1 MLQGLRFLTL
11 IVGITALAASVPSF
25 AQTAQGYV
33 QEVQGSVTGQV
44 GAGRARSVSKG
55 ETLPNNATV
64 TTGPGSYAVLK
75 FEDGTAV
82 LLKENTSFQVQNYS
96 YNAKAPETGSAIF
109 NLVRG
114 GMRMVT
120 GLVAYRNR
128 DALKVGTPLA
138 TIGIR
143 GTEFIAELV
152 NPFYIQVINGVV
164 TVTNSAGAVAFSAGQ
179 AAVVAN
185 PSTLASIIPLNQVPP
200 GVFQMPNYPL
210 SSVPGPTPSG
220 TPVGGGGVGVA
231 GGTALA
237 IGVAVGAAVLISTGG
252 ESQTTVVHH

>member
-11 IVGITALAASVPSF
+11 IIGIAALTASVPLF

-44 GAGRARSVSKG
+44 GAGQARSVSKG
-55 ETLPNNATV
+55 QTLPNNATV
-64 TTGPGSYAVLK
+64 TTGPRSYAVLK

-82 LLKENTSFQVQNYS
+82 LLKENTSFQVQTYS
-96 YNAKAPETGSAIF
+96 YNSRAPETSSAIF

-120 GLVAYRNR
+120 GLLASRNR
-128 DALKVGTPLA
+128 DAVKVGSPLA

-143 GTEFIAELV
+143 GTEFVAELV
-152 NPFYIQVINGVV
+152 NPYFIQVINGTI
-164 TVTNSAGAVAFSAGQ
+164 TVTNSAGAVVFNAGQ

-185 PSTLASIIPLNQVPP
+185 PSTLASIVPLNQVPP
-200 GVFQMPNYPL
+200 GVLQMPNYPL
-210 SSVPGPTPSG
+210 TSVPGPTPPGS
-220 TPVGGGGVGVA
+220 PIGGSGVGVA

-237 IGVAVGAAVLISTGG
+237 IGVAVGAAVLISTQD
-252 ESQTTVVHH
+252 STSTVVHH

>member
-11 IVGITALAASVPSF
+11 IAGIAAFAASVPSF

-44 GAGRARSVSKG
+44 GAGQARSVSKG
-55 ETLPNNATV
+55 QTLPNNATV
-64 TTGPGSYAVLK
+64 TTGPRSYAVLK

-82 LLKENTSFQVQNYS
+82 LLKENTSFQVQSYS
-96 YNAKAPETGSAIF
+96 YNSRAPETSSAIF

-120 GLVAYRNR
+120 GLLASRNR
-128 DALKVGTPLA
+128 DAVKVGSPLA

-143 GTEFIAELV
+143 GTEFVAELV
-152 NPFYIQVINGVV
+152 NPYFIQVINGTI
-164 TVTNSAGAVAFSAGQ
+164 TVTNSAGAVVFNAGQ

-200 GVFQMPNYPL
+200 GVLQMPNYPL
-210 SSVPGPTPSG
+210 TSVPGPTPPGS
-220 TPVGGGGVGVA
+220 PIGGSGVGVA

-237 IGVAVGAAVLISTGG
+237 IGVAVGAAVLISTQD
-252 ESQTTVVHH
+252 STSTVVHH

>member
-11 IVGITALAASVPSF
+11 ILGMTALAASGPSF
-25 AQTAQGYV
+25 AQGPQGYV

-44 GAGRARSVSKG
+44 GAGQARSVSKG
-55 ETLPNNATV
+55 QTLPNNATV

-82 LLKENTSFQVQNYS
+82 LLKENTSFQVQTYS
-96 YNAKAPETGSAIF
+96 YNSRAPETSSAIF

-120 GLVAYRNR
+120 GLLASRNR
-128 DALKVGTPLA
+128 DAVKVGSPLA

-143 GTEFIAELV
+143 GTEFVAELV
-152 NPFYIQVINGVV
+152 NPYFIQVINGTI
-164 TVTNSAGAVAFSAGQ
+164 TVTNSAGAMVFNAGQ

-185 PSTLASIIPLNQVPP
+185 PSTLASVIPLNQVPA
-200 GVFQMPNYPL
+200 GVLQMPNYPL
-210 SSVPGPTPSG
+210 TSVPGPTPSG

-237 IGVAVGAAVLISTGG
+237 IGVAVGAAVLISTQD
-252 ESQTTVVHH
+252 STSTVVHH